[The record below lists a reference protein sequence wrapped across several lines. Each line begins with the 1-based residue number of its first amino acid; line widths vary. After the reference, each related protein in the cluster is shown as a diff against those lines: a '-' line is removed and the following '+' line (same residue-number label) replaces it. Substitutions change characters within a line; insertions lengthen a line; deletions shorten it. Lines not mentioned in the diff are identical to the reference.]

1 MKSAAMAEPCA
12 IVAHQLIE
20 RTGVTAGDYVVIMG
34 MGPIA
39 IIAAQMAKASG
50 AEKREKFFLNANN

>member
-1 MKSAAMAEPCA
+1 MPEMRLHKIPDGVSMKSAAMAEPCA

-39 IIAAQMAKASG
+39 IIAAQI
-50 AEKREKFFLNANN
+50 